1 MRFNST
7 HSILETNHRMVMGKV
22 KDSKITDEE
31 NKIRQEEDK
40 LFEKMKAPPSKLE
53 ELTDII
59 GDTYKSD
66 LHQPTKKKKQ

>member
-1 MRFNST
+1 
-7 HSILETNHRMVMGKV
+7 MGKV
-22 KDSKITDEE
+22 KDSKLTDEE

-59 GDTYKSD
+59 GNTSKTES
-66 LHQPTKKKKQ
+66 HQPTKKKKI